1 MALNVNG
8 RLRKAEAFLAE
19 EQEAQELPG
28 WLEEALGRSQ
38 AAVETLRQVLSDR
51 ATFGRAAELVADN
64 LRRLVGAAESGCTR
78 QTWCVTWGLAWPE
91 TLAFFLQ
98 RLPSG
103 LRGAVIAGLGRQE
116 DGTSSQLDG
125 WLVWLAGRQ
134 WRLPADI
141 NSRVLGDL
149 VRIFLEER
157 LTGFEDVCV
166 HCGLSLPVRHTE
178 DPYADGRFYK
188 ECPHCHGREFW
199 PSGRVDEKAFPWKQL
214 LAVEL
219 PGGEDSDEL

>member
-1 MALNVNG
+1 MSLNLNG
-8 RLRKAEAFLAE
+8 RLRWAEAFLAE
-19 EQEAQELPG
+19 EQDAEDLPE

-38 AAVETLRQVLSDR
+38 AAVETLRQVLPDR
-51 ATFGRAAELVADN
+51 AVFGRAAGLVADN

-91 TLAFFLQ
+91 TLAFFLE
-98 RLPSG
+98 RLPPG
-103 LRGAVIAGLGRQE
+103 QRGAAIAGLGRQE
-116 DGTSSQLDG
+116 DGGCGQLAG

-134 WRLPADI
+134 WRLPPDVDA
-141 NSRVLGDL
+141 RVLGGL

-157 LTGFEDVCV
+157 LSGFEDVCV
-166 HCGLSLPVRHTE
+166 GCGLSLPVRQMEH
-178 DPYADGRFYK
+178 PYADGRFFK
-188 ECPHCHGREFW
+188 ECPHCHGRDFW
-199 PSGRVDEKAFPWKQL
+199 PSGRVEERHFGWKDL